1 MKKLFVSII
10 GAIYVIASIA
20 GTILV
25 IVAVIAAVLSLSGC
39 TESERVSHN
48 VSKEADNFNVV
59 RRLTVINCR
68 SDKVTLQLTGTFS
81 ISKNKD
87 TNELEVTCEL
97 PDGKYTKHFV
107 YLNEWTCY
115 TVEDLSG
122 SNVDKYSYEINFLPE
137 QIPGVKIT
145 SKD

>member
-1 MKKLFVSII
+1 MKKHLI
-10 GAIYVIASIA
+10 SIA
-20 GTILV
+20 
-25 IVAVIAAVLSLSGC
+25 VAVLVVVAATVAALSLSGC

>member
-1 MKKLFVSII
+1 MDDSFI
-10 GAIYVIASIA
+10 GLNIDKRFISVAVAA
-20 GTILV
+20 LV
-25 IVAVIAAVLSLSGC
+25 IVAVAITALSLTSC
-39 TESERVSHN
+39 KEADRVSHN
-48 VSKEADNFNVV
+48 ISQEADNFNVV

-68 SDKVTLQLTGTFS
+68 SDQVTLQLTGTFS
-81 ISKNKD
+81 IHKNNN

-122 SNVDKYSYEINFLPE
+122 STVDKYSYELNFLPQE
-137 QIPGVKIT
+137 IPGVKIV

>member
-1 MKKLFVSII
+1 MKKNLI
-10 GAIYVIASIA
+10 SIA
-20 GTILV
+20 
-25 IVAVIAAVLSLSGC
+25 VAVLVVVAATVAALSLSGC

-81 ISKNKD
+81 ISKNKN

>member
-25 IVAVIAAVLSLSGC
+25 IVAVIAALSLTGC
-39 TESERVSHN
+39 KEADRVSHN
-48 VSKEADNFNVV
+48 ISQEADNFNVV

-81 ISKNKD
+81 IHKNND

-122 SNVDKYSYEINFLPE
+122 STVDKYSYELNFLPQE
-137 QIPGVKIT
+137 IPGVKIV
-145 SKD
+145 SKS

>member
-1 MKKLFVSII
+1 MKKNLI
-10 GAIYVIASIA
+10 SIA
-20 GTILV
+20 
-25 IVAVIAAVLSLSGC
+25 VAVLVVVAATVAALSLSGC

-87 TNELEVTCEL
+87 TNELEVMCEL

>member
-1 MKKLFVSII
+1 MKKRFISTAV
-10 GAIYVIASIA
+10 AA
-20 GTILV
+20 LV
-25 IVAVIAAVLSLSGC
+25 IVAAAIAALSLTGC
-39 TESERVSHN
+39 KEADRVSHN
-48 VSKEADNFNVV
+48 ISQEADNFNVV

-81 ISKNKD
+81 IHKNND

-122 SNVDKYSYEINFLPE
+122 SSVDKYSYELNFLPQE
-137 QIPGVKIT
+137 IPGVKIV

>member
-81 ISKNKD
+81 ISKN

>member
-1 MKKLFVSII
+1 MKKRFISTAV
-10 GAIYVIASIA
+10 AA
-20 GTILV
+20 LV
-25 IVAVIAAVLSLSGC
+25 IVAAAIAALSLTGC
-39 TESERVSHN
+39 KEADRVSHN
-48 VSKEADNFNVV
+48 ISQEADNFNVV

-122 SNVDKYSYEINFLPE
+122 SNVDKYSYELNFLPQE
-137 QIPGVKIT
+137 IPGVKIV
-145 SKD
+145 SKS

>member
-1 MKKLFVSII
+1 MKKNLI
-10 GAIYVIASIA
+10 SIA
-20 GTILV
+20 
-25 IVAVIAAVLSLSGC
+25 VAVLVVVAATVAALSLSGC